1 MTTKQIGSEGL
12 RWFIGVVE
20 DLSDPAKLGRVRVRV
35 INEHTEVKLKT
46 ADLHW
51 ATPLLPA
58 TSAGLGQVGRSPTG
72 LLVGSTVFGF
82 FLDGNEKQMPIIW
95 GSYAKLPGNDQA
107 RNDVPALA
115 REINSITKNAVGPE
129 PASAY
134 KAKYPFNHVTQ
145 TQSGHVIEIDD
156 TPTEERLH
164 VYHKSGTYTEINK
177 EGRRVSKIVGDDFEI
192 VVKNKTVYI
201 KGNVNIQVDGNVT
214 MNVDGKTSLHG
225 KSDIAISS
233 DTKISLTAPLVST
246 NGK

>member
-1 MTTKQIGSEGL
+1 MTTKQLGSEGL

-20 DLSDPAKLGRVRVRV
+20 DLNDPAKLGRVRIRV

-107 RNDVPALA
+107 KNDVPALA
-115 REINSITKNAVGPE
+115 REINSITKTLVGPE

-145 TQSGHVIEIDD
+145 TQSGHVFEVDD
-156 TPTEERLH
+156 TPSEERLH
-164 VYHKSGTYTEINK
+164 IFHKSGTYTEINK
-177 EGRRVSKIVGDDFEI
+177 DGRRVTKVVGDDYEV

-201 KGNVNIQVDGNVT
+201 KGNVNVKIDGNLT
-214 MNVDGKTSLHG
+214 VDVGGNINMTAGGNINLKGS
-225 KSDIAISS
+225 
-233 DTKISLTAPLVST
+233 KINL
-246 NGK
+246 N